1 MGTSE
6 AKDENVVKTFE
17 EKTSNRVYTLLGYMV
32 LGVIAFVVITGTKI
46 KKI

>member
-1 MGTSE
+1 M
-6 AKDENVVKTFE
+6 AFE
-17 EKTSNRVYTLLGYMV
+17 ETTNEKVYTLLGYMV

>member
-1 MGTSE
+1 MVS
-6 AKDENVVKTFE
+6 E

>member
-1 MGTSE
+1 MGTS
-6 AKDENVVKTFE
+6 A
-17 EKTSNRVYTLLGYMV
+17 EKTNEKVYTLLGYMV

>member
-6 AKDENVVKTFE
+6 GKTNE
-17 EKTSNRVYTLLGYMV
+17 RVYTLLGYMV

>member
-1 MGTSE
+1 MKTS
-6 AKDENVVKTFE
+6 E
-17 EKTSNRVYTLLGYMV
+17 EKTNERVYTLLGYMV